1 MKVQQVGSNQTEV
14 TLADGTCV
22 LFSYQTPV
30 AAIVPGK
37 GWIRTAYKWSAT
49 TTKHINAWLRKH
61 QGTHVIDRVA
71 SVPQWD
77 LDQLVAF

>member
-14 TLADGTCV
+14 TLADGTCF

-49 TTKHINAWLRKH
+49 TTKHVNAWIRKNR
-61 QGTHVIDRVA
+61 GSYVIGEVA
-71 SVPQWD
+71 RVPQWD